1 MSLQGFNLFLLKLI
15 LTLALGI
22 GPVSVFSQVASE
34 SVANADGISYG
45 FVIDN
50 SGSFRRLLEDVIQFV
65 EKVTDEHKPAD
76 EVFFIR
82 FVGPDRIKLDQE
94 FTFARSEIMD
104 SAEAMYIEAGQT
116 ALIDAVRSA
125 GVYFVENA
133 RPPGIRSVILVTDGD
148 ERASIS
154 KPDETIKILKDAKI
168 RAFAVAV
175 SDEKVQTK
183 FLERLTRET
192 GGKLFVLKSKG
203 ELRTIAGEVAAAIR
217 KP

>member
-1 MSLQGFNLFLLKLI
+1 MSLQGFDLLKLRLFLL
-15 LTLALGI
+15 LAFFI
-22 GPVSVFSQVASE
+22 VPATMFAQEGPVPTANSE
-34 SVANADGISYG
+34 GISYG
-45 FVIDN
+45 LVIDN
-50 SGSFRRLLEDVIQFV
+50 SGSFRKLLEDVIQFV
-65 EKVTDEHKPAD
+65 EKVTDDHKSAD
-76 EVFFIR
+76 EAFFVR

-94 FTFARSEIMD
+94 FTSSRSDIMD

-125 GVYFVENA
+125 GVYFLENA
-133 RPPGIRSVILVTDGD
+133 RPNGIRSVILVTDGD
-148 ERASIS
+148 DRASIS
-154 KPDETIKILKDAKI
+154 KPDEAIKILKDAKI
-168 RAFAVAV
+168 RVFAVAV

-192 GGKLFVLKSKG
+192 GGKLFTLKSKG

>member
-1 MSLQGFNLFLLKLI
+1 MFLPGFDLIRSRLLL
-15 LTLALGI
+15 LLALFI
-22 GPVSVFSQVASE
+22 VPATTFSQEKIETAANSE
-34 SVANADGISYG
+34 GISYG
-45 FVIDN
+45 FVVDN

-65 EKVTDEHKPAD
+65 EKVADEHKPAD
-76 EVFFIR
+76 EAFFVR

-94 FTFARSEIMD
+94 FTSARSEIID

-133 RPPGIRSVILVTDGD
+133 RPPGIRSMILITDGD
-148 ERASIS
+148 ERSSIS
-154 KPDETIKILKDAKI
+154 KPDEAIKILKDAKI
-168 RAFAVAV
+168 RVFAVAV
-175 SDEKVQTK
+175 SDEKIQTK

-192 GGKLFVLKSKG
+192 GGKLFALKSKG